1 MDQLTNEDF
10 IEFLESFKDEYFC
23 SVTEIS
29 KAKTGSHRPLIRN
42 NYKMFSFDDM
52 CRKYK
57 LIRSHLPK
65 TMDAIEVKIDE
76 NNELTL
82 YLIEFKNFS
91 MVGTSSTY
99 SQIKAMYKSLKKK
112 NQQKIDDYSDEKII
126 SDKFLTKFEFIKKHF
141 VDSIEFNLKMK
152 PLETIFVA
160 LPWLYELYC
169 EDKGIE
175 MKDFRK
181 YLDNIN
187 IRLIVF
193 INRYAPH
200 ENISA
205 DRLSAHHI
213 DNSVKELYNRLYLSG
228 IIGEDN
234 ERILSSDRFDYFIK
248 KENLQ

>member
-1 MDQLTNEDF
+1 
-10 IEFLESFKDEYFC
+10 
-23 SVTEIS
+23 
-29 KAKTGSHRPLIRN
+29 
-42 NYKMFSFDDM
+42 
-52 CRKYK
+52 
-57 LIRSHLPK
+57 
-65 TMDAIEVKIDE
+65 
-76 NNELTL
+76 
-82 YLIEFKNFS
+82 
-91 MVGTSSTY
+91 
-99 SQIKAMYKSLKKK
+99 
-112 NQQKIDDYSDEKII
+112 
-126 SDKFLTKFEFIKKHF
+126 
-141 VDSIEFNLKMK
+141 MK
-152 PLETIFVA
+152 PIETIFVA

-205 DRLSAHHI
+205 DRLSAHRI
-213 DNSVKELYNRLYLSG
+213 DNSVKEVYNRLYLSG

-234 ERILSSDRFDYFIK
+234 ERILSGDRFEYFIQ